1 MIGGKEGK
9 KFFDL
14 RNYKKR
20 RKTQMKIVKCLVLAT
35 FLLFLILWS
44 ISTFAQSAAKMA
56 SS

>member
-14 RNYKKR
+14 RNYQKR